1 LDKQKHFNFL
11 CDFSLVQVMA
21 NLNFQQPPRIPSAS
35 LSRSTNSGFTSNSI
49 SGNVT
54 PTSSLMFQSSQ
65 QQQSVNNSS
74 YVTTPGQQQQQNQQQ
89 QLSPNRAGQLAAIG
103 GGNIVAPPMGNRR
116 MYGNPPLQQR
126 DDFNTRRMTGGLGG
140 GAMNMGTFMQ
150 TGRYG
155 SQSGTGGINNFSA
168 FSSSDTPPTL
178 LDMSE
183 FPSLTNARQNDQHS
197 SVLQAP
203 GSKPYGKLYVPR
215 RRFCLTH
222 DLQFPLQSAW

>member
-1 LDKQKHFNFL
+1 
-11 CDFSLVQVMA
+11 MA

-35 LSRSTNSGFTSNSI
+35 LSRSTNSGFNSSSI

-74 YVTTPGQQQQQNQQQ
+74 YVTTPGQQSQQQNQ
-89 QLSPNRAGQLAAIG
+89 QLSPNRAGQMAAIG
-103 GGNIVAPPMGNRR
+103 GSIVAPPMSNRR
-116 MYGNPPLQQR
+116 MYGNPSLQQR
-126 DDFNTRRMTGGLGG
+126 DDFNTRRMTSGLGG
-140 GAMNMGTFMQ
+140 GSMNMGTFMQ
-150 TGRYG
+150 SGRYG
-155 SQSGTGGINNFSA
+155 SQSHTGGINNFSA

-203 GSKPYGKLYVPR
+203 GSKPYGELACARIPSN
-215 RRFCLTH
+215 L
-222 DLQFPLQSAW
+222 